1 MHVSR
6 LEESDASHS
15 YVRVRVRVRVRVGSV
30 ADVTFLL

>member
-1 MHVSR
+1 MNVSR

-15 YVRVRVRVRVRVGSV
+15 YVRVRVRVGSV